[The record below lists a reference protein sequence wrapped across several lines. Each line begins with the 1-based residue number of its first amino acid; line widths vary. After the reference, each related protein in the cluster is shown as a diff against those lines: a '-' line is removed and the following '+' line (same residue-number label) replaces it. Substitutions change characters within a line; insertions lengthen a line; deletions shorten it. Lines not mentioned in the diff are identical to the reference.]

1 MSAPSTGDALRD
13 WAKLV
18 APLEL
23 IERKLHITSKAE
35 TLAGVIDHPLERVI
49 AAVELARSE
58 MAEADLSAAGD
69 APARGPAA
77 PPEAAIPDGFFVDWE
92 AFWAAEDEA
101 EWLYPGILARGR
113 GHALYASGKTG
124 KSLLALWLAWQM
136 ATGPEPVV
144 VLYLDYEMC
153 RQDVRDRLLSMGVD
167 ESADLGR
174 LRYALLPRIAG
185 LDVQAGA
192 DELEAIV
199 MATEKEF
206 PDHHILVVLDT
217 IDRAVR
223 GPENDSDTYR
233 QFFARTGIML
243 KQHGATLLRLDHSGH
258 DTERQKT
265 GPRGSAAK
273 NDDVDVVW
281 RMQHTL
287 HGVKLTLTAGRMS
300 WLPAAVTL
308 RLHTDPVVRYVRL
321 TEDWPDGTLDVV
333 ELLDE
338 LALDIDT
345 GVDEAAKAL
354 RGAGEGRR
362 LTIVSAAVKYRRE
375 RDAETRAET
384 RETEAGNAAGNAG
397 NATPEQGRE
406 TEPETRETEAGNAR
420 ETRETLPSTEVGKRE
435 GVFLRTPS
443 VSHPSARN
451 ADDHL
456 SAADL
461 ETLCKAASIAC
472 EAGAA
477 SVSLLRRRMNVDN
490 VAAAELLERMAAAG
504 VVAPGANGKYR
515 SILVNDRDRALSMVI
530 KRFTAAGAAP

>member
-1 MSAPSTGDALRD
+1 MSAPSTDDALRD

-58 MAEADLSAAGD
+58 MAEADLAAPGD

-281 RMQHTL
+281 RLQHTL

-300 WLPAAVTL
+300 WLPATVTL
-308 RLHTDPVVRYVRL
+308 RLHTEPVVRYVRL

-375 RDAETRAET
+375 RDAETRA
-384 RETEAGNAAGNAG
+384 
-397 NATPEQGRE
+397 
-406 TEPETRETEAGNAR
+406 ETRETEAGNAR